1 MVYHVCY
8 ALTVERA
15 SMKARSGAER
25 YFDQRMKDPA
35 CAAAYR
41 RARTQVDAID
51 GLIRALDERRMALD
65 LSKAELAR
73 RAGLRPEAVRRL
85 LSAGSHNPTLS
96 TVSALATALD
106 VQLILES
113 EDLSVGEREL
123 DHHLRAVYTRDR
135 RAP

>member
-1 MVYHVCY
+1 
-8 ALTVERA
+8 
-15 SMKARSGAER
+15 MKARTGAER

-35 CAAAYR
+35 YAAAYR

-51 GLIRALDERRMALD
+51 ELIRALDERRMALD

-106 VQLILES
+106 VQLVLES
-113 EDLSVGEREL
+113 A
-123 DHHLRAVYTRDR
+123 AVIGAHGATEQTRR
-135 RAP
+135 QTA